1 MSSKKNIVKLGQNL
15 TLQVLTL
22 VAMVNWTIETQQTPS
37 IINFWAFVL
46 NFMGHQQRQK
56 ELSAASQ
63 SQYFEWYIFCE
74 TASLIFHSQDSI

>member
-46 NFMGHQQRQK
+46 NFMGQ
-56 ELSAASQ
+56 
-63 SQYFEWYIFCE
+63 IFNKDRK
-74 TASLIFHSQDSI
+74 S